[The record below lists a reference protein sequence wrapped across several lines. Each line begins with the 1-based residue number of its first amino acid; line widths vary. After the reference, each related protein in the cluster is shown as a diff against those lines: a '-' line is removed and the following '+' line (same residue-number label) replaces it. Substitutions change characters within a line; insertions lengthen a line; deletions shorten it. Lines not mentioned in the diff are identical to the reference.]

1 MHCKAYPRTQTR
13 KGVRG
18 LSSLLKVNTAK
29 ATCTKAKFQI
39 RSKTTTGLEY
49 AQSLCRSSSC
59 SAADSRTSIDGSLMI
74 RRLPARRKYLAA
86 PCTLLLLPP
95 LRLLL
100 LLPSL
105 PLPLLELPP
114 FPSSKGV
121 EESTGPEAKVT
132 LFLSIVCPCSLS
144 LSPLQALASNT
155 PHPLSLTAHS
165 INISPISPVSSRL
178 FTDCTTGLIASF
190 SSIPKS

>member
-1 MHCKAYPRTQTR
+1 
-13 KGVRG
+13 
-18 LSSLLKVNTAK
+18 
-29 ATCTKAKFQI
+29 
-39 RSKTTTGLEY
+39 
-49 AQSLCRSSSC
+49 
-59 SAADSRTSIDGSLMI
+59 
-74 RRLPARRKYLAA
+74 
-86 PCTLLLLPP
+86 LLLPP

-144 LSPLQALASNT
+144 FAGLSKQHTSPS
-155 PHPLSLTAHS
+155 LSLSHRS
-165 INISPISPVSSRL
+165 QYKHL
-178 FTDCTTGLIASF
+178 TDLTCKLKTLH
-190 SSIPKS
+190 

>member
-1 MHCKAYPRTQTR
+1 
-13 KGVRG
+13 
-18 LSSLLKVNTAK
+18 
-29 ATCTKAKFQI
+29 
-39 RSKTTTGLEY
+39 
-49 AQSLCRSSSC
+49 
-59 SAADSRTSIDGSLMI
+59 MI

-144 LSPLQALASNT
+144 LS
-155 PHPLSLTAHS
+155 LSLSLSFAGLSKQHTSPSLAHRS
-165 INISPISPVSSRL
+165 QYKHLTDLTCKLKTHHRLHDGAHRFFILNTQIATQLCASTKKEGQRPEERARAPRALERLEQARNDDAGIGELLRFLSVNAHHSDDECSS
-178 FTDCTTGLIASF
+178 DSH
-190 SSIPKS
+190 S